1 MTTKK
6 NAKAS
11 KKPVEKPPVLFPSQA
26 SKPAQAQAE
35 KTAGRIAAMS
45 PAKLRKMIA
54 TSLAIEANRR
64 PPHAGTE
71 KATKS
76 DLLALLN
83 AIGAE
88 FVRRYYPDATDASIH
103 VMKYPPTPDMPI
115 YSVSLPLAVPVAGK
129 GGAA

>member
-1 MTTKK
+1 MSTTAKK
-6 NAKAS
+6 AKL
-11 KKPVEKPPVLFPSQA
+11 KTDELYPSEA
-26 SKPAQAQAE
+26 SKPAQARAE
-35 KTAGRIAAMS
+35 KTASRIASMS
-45 PAKLRKMIA
+45 PAKLRKAIA
-54 TSLAIEANRR
+54 VALEIRANTR

-88 FVRRYYPDATDASIH
+88 FVRRYYPDATTASIH
-103 VMKYPPTPDMPI
+103 VSKYQPAPGMPE
-115 YSVSLPLAVPVAGK
+115 YSVHLPLAVPVAGK